1 MYGSMAICLEKL
13 KITTIMWVFEG
24 VWVICAKPPF
34 LHSLDGPLKMF
45 QINTFAVL
53 KQQTLEKTDPVHC
66 FQTQSVVSFSIKN
79 WLDT

>member
-1 MYGSMAICLEKL
+1 
-13 KITTIMWVFEG
+13 MWVFEG

-66 FQTQSVVSFSIKN
+66 FQT
-79 WLDT
+79 